1 MVFDA
6 SWCIRWKLTELMK
19 LNKFYVVISSQLL
32 ANLLTKKLHL
42 YLLICKKKDDY
53 QLFGNFHNVCS
64 SRCRKFMSHQKHVT
78 PVEKF
83 VEYNKHAKSQNH

>member
-32 ANLLTKKLHL
+32 ANLLTNKLHL
-42 YLLICKKKDDY
+42 YLLIFKKKKEKMIISY
-53 QLFGNFHNVCS
+53 LETFIMFAQIGVGNL
-64 SRCRKFMSHQKHVT
+64 
-78 PVEKF
+78 
-83 VEYNKHAKSQNH
+83 